1 MVKCCTDLLAGRMYF
16 WVFIIC
22 ILLYFFV
29 CLLKRLL
36 SHLQDK
42 KQAWLLCFVRAV
54 QKFVTTKLVLRFP
67 VCSCSVAQDTRRQSV
82 AAVVLEIGISDMLW
96 GREKQTLLRSCWRHP
111 VEETKPQT
119 LQHCALKQWQVIQ
132 RGRGCEVC
140 RGSIKMK
147 LFSTVLNNW
156 LIKTDPSLFLKIY
169 NLLIL

>member
-1 MVKCCTDLLAGRMYF
+1 MVKCCTDFLAGRMYF

-96 GREKQTLLRSCWRHP
+96 GREKKTLLRSCRRHP

-119 LQHCALKQWQVIQ
+119 LQHCA
-132 RGRGCEVC
+132 RNSGR
-140 RGSIKMK
+140 
-147 LFSTVLNNW
+147 
-156 LIKTDPSLFLKIY
+156 
-169 NLLIL
+169 